1 MVMVHVSYYL
11 GVKPF
16 TSSIQNF
23 LSVFNEFVVLVLIML
38 TLTLA
43 AYADDT
49 IGIEI
54 GQFMVYC
61 ILFAWIINMFVI
73 IVSQLKHFIQY
84 VKKKYYRRKY
94 KSKPKSG
101 TKTTISFDN
110 SQLDDTKKSAFFL
123 EKS

>member
-16 TSSIQNF
+16 TNSIQNF

-54 GQFMVYC
+54 GNFMVYC
-61 ILFAWIINMFVI
+61 ILFAWIINMLVI
-73 IVSQLKHFIQY
+73 VVSQLRHFISY
-84 VKKKYYRRKY
+84 IKKKYYSRKF
-94 KSKPKSG
+94 KSKFKSG
-101 TKTTISFDN
+101 IKTTASFDKTN
-110 SQLDDTKKSAFFL
+110 LDDTKKSAFSL
-123 EKS
+123 